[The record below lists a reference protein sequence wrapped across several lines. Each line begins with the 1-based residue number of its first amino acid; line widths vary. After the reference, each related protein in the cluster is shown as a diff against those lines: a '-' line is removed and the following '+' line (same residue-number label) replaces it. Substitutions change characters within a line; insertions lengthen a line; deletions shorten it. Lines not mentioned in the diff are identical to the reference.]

1 MDWQPQGQAPAPVR
15 VLPDAVAA
23 QIAKIKSAIESG
35 GCSYTAGSGA
45 SVYGGVS
52 DASYSGYGDAAE
64 YVSVVD
70 PAFERRLVE
79 ALQKN
84 FNYIKRKDEEAMQRM
99 LNGESGVGAG
109 AGVGKDRAHRGA
121 GSAPS
126 RLGKGCRLVI
136 RGPRNSVMCSSR
148 ISYNR

>member
-1 MDWQPQGQAPAPVR
+1 VR
-15 VLPDAVAA
+15 ALPDAVAA

-84 FNYIKRKDEEAMQRM
+84 FNYIKRYPCPLNAVLGSEA
-99 LNGESGVGAG
+99 SPDSCA
-109 AGVGKDRAHRGA
+109 
-121 GSAPS
+121 
-126 RLGKGCRLVI
+126 LVVYCCVL
-136 RGPRNSVMCSSR
+136 PNSCASCPLFFPLCALRSVDPTPFASFPT
-148 ISYNR
+148 